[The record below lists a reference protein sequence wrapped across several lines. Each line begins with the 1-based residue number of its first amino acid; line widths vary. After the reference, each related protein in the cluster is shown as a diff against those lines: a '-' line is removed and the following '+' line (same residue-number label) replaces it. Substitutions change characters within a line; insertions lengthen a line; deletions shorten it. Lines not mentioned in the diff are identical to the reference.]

1 MRCSARG
8 SAALVVAALAVAP
21 LLAGCYTH
29 VPVALDGLAP
39 PAPVRA
45 HLSSEGAGAVADV
58 LGTPRSTLDGELVEV
73 APGAIFLMV
82 PTTAARPDQGIGPLH
97 QKLRI
102 ENDHVVALQSRRLD
116 RTRTAAVVGAG
127 AAAAGIIFFKTLVEG
142 TRKGTTRPGGDGATE
157 IRIPLLGMPLH

>member
-1 MRCSARG
+1 MSRRSPAT
-8 SAALVVAALAVAP
+8 ALIVAALAVVP
-21 LLAGCYTH
+21 LLASCYTH
-29 VPVALDGLAP
+29 VPVALDGVAP

-45 HLSSEGAGAVADV
+45 HLSSEGAGAVAAV

-102 ENDHVVALQSRRLD
+102 ENAHVVGLQSRRLD

-157 IRIPLLGMPLH
+157 IRIPLLGTPFH